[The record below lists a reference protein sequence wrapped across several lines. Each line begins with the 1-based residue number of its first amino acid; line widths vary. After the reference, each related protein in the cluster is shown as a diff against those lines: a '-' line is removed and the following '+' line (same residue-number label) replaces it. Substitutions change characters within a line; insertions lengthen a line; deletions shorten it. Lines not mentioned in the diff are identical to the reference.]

1 MSRGDKNLS
10 PETPAGNPAGN
21 SASNP
26 DEQDWQTLKK
36 LWPLLWRFPGR
47 VVIAMLLLVA
57 AKLATV
63 TLPLLLKYIVEAFE
77 ETPENLWVV
86 PVGLVIAYGV
96 MRTASVLFGELR
108 DVVFAKVTER
118 AMRTSALNVFQHLHR
133 LDLSFHLGRRTG
145 GLSRDIER
153 GVSGISF
160 LLRFMLFNIVPTFLE
175 IALVAIILFTVFSP
189 WFAAITLVAVVGYVS
204 FSVIATNWRTRFVRE
219 ANQLDSKANT
229 RAVDALLNYET
240 VKYFNN
246 DEYEAERYDASLARW
261 ENALRKSR
269 LSQAALNSG
278 QALIIGIALTAMMLL
293 AAHYV
298 TDKTMSVGDLV
309 AVNAYM
315 IQLFVPLNF
324 LGFVYREVKRSLAD
338 IGRMFGLLDRQTTI
352 TDQPSATALHTNGG
366 NITFNNIQFAYDPA
380 RPILHDVSFSI
391 PAGQKVAVVGPSG
404 AGKSTLARLLF
415 RFYEPQSGLI
425 SIDDQDITQ
434 VTQSSLRQAIGVVP
448 QDTVLFND
456 TIGYN
461 IGYGR
466 PDASQDDIE
475 RAAALAHLDSFIEQ
489 LPDGYDTVVG
499 ERGLKLSGGEKQRIA
514 IARTILKDPCMLI
527 FDEATSSLDS
537 ASEQAILTALN
548 AVAAA
553 RSTLVIAHRLSTII
567 DADNIIVLKQ
577 GKIAEQGTHHDLLAQ
592 QGVYAELWHLQQHQ
606 REQTQ
611 QPSEKNA

>member
-1 MSRGDKNLS
+1 MRHGDYAEDSK
-10 PETPAGNPAGN
+10 PA
-21 SASNP
+21 

-36 LWPLLWRFPGR
+36 IWPLLWRFPGR
-47 VVIAMLLLVA
+47 VIIAMALLIA

-63 TLPLLLKYIVEAFE
+63 ALPLLLKYIVEAFE
-77 ETPENLWVV
+77 QKPENLWVV
-86 PVGLVIAYGV
+86 PVGLVLAYGA
-96 MRTASVLFGELR
+96 MRTLSVLFGELR

-118 AMRTSALNVFQHLHR
+118 AMRHTSLNIFQHLHQ
-133 LDLSFHLGRRTG
+133 LDLSFHLERRTG
-145 GLSRDIER
+145 GLSRDMER
-153 GVSGISF
+153 GINGIAF
-160 LLRFMLFNIVPTFLE
+160 LLRFMLFNIVPTLVE
-175 IALVAIILFTVFSP
+175 IALVAIILFTLFSP
-189 WFAAITLVAVVGYVS
+189 WFAAITLFAVVVYVG

-246 DEYEAERYDASLARW
+246 DEFEAERYDNSLARW
-261 ENALRKSR
+261 EQALRKSR

-278 QALIIGIALTAMMLL
+278 QALIIGISLTAMLLL
-293 AAHYV
+293 ATQYV
-298 TDKTMSVGDLV
+298 VDKTLTVGDLV

-324 LGFVYREVKRSLAD
+324 LGFVYREIKRSLAD
-338 IGRMFGLLDRQTTI
+338 IGRMFGLLDRKAMIVDAPDAPTLQTR
-352 TDQPSATALHTNGG
+352 GG
-366 NITFNNIQFAYDPA
+366 EIEFNHVQFAYDPA
-380 RPILHDVSFSI
+380 RPILKDISFCI

-415 RFYEPQSGLI
+415 RFYEPQAG
-425 SIDDQDITQ
+425 SITIDGQAIDQ
-434 VTQSSLRQAIGVVP
+434 VTQSSLRKEIGVVP
-448 QDTVLFND
+448 QDTVLFNG

-466 PDASQDDIE
+466 PEASQTDIE
-475 RAAALAHLDSFIEQ
+475 RAATLAHLDHFIQQ
-489 LPDGYDTVVG
+489 LPEGFDTVVG

-514 IARTILKDPCMLI
+514 IARTILKNPCMLI

-548 AVAAA
+548 EVAKQ

-567 DADNIIVLKQ
+567 DADNIIVLQ
-577 GKIAEQGTHHDLLAQ
+577 DGEVAEQGRHTELLAKR
-592 QGVYAELWHLQQHQ
+592 GLYAELWQLQQHEDSTDPAEVI
-606 REQTQ
+606 RID
-611 QPSEKNA
+611 PSKA